1 MDILVQVVSMELK
14 WMWIALNHKVEQ
26 LKLPEAREVA
36 VLRHAAQTSKGAWVS
51 HLLLVSFVK
60 MSGYPNWVIL
70 MFYFILL
77 LIE

>member
-1 MDILVQVVSMELK
+1 MDVDRFESQGGAAEASGGEGSRSATARSPDKQRRMGESLV
-14 WMWIALNHKVEQ
+14 
-26 LKLPEAREVA
+26 
-36 VLRHAAQTSKGAWVS
+36 
-51 HLLLVSFVK
+51 VSFVK